1 MATNRLIQKLFGAD
15 ETGVGEDSNLISNR
29 RSVEKFR
36 VNQNESIV
44 AGDAVAF
51 DMTATGGERLMC
63 IRLAN
68 TGTTGAKVA
77 IGVAAEPGSQGQF
90 IDVVLCGIVEEAK
103 VKGDVKNVAIGM
115 PLAATG
121 ADGKLHAI
129 SVTGG
134 AEELPSQG
142 VAIAMEASTADG
154 TSRVLVC
161 SPFK

>member
-15 ETGVGEDSNLISNR
+15 ETGVGEDSTAVSNR
-29 RSVEKFR
+29 RSIEKFR
-36 VNQNESIV
+36 ISQNESIV
-44 AGDAVAF
+44 AGDLVAF
-51 DMTATGGERLMC
+51 DMTQGVGVREQC
-63 IRLAN
+63 VRLAN

-77 IGVAAEPGSQGQF
+77 IGVALVEGGENDF
-90 IDVVLCGIVEEAK
+90 IDVILCGIVEEAK
-103 VKGDVKNVAIGM
+103 TKGDVKNIAVGM

-129 SVTGG
+129 SVTGN

-142 VAIAMEASTADG
+142 VAIAMEATTADG
-154 TSRVLVC
+154 TSRVFVC